1 MSWKAIHRWL
11 GLTVGLLAV
20 VLGVTGAVLAIDP
33 VQQAWQA
40 PTAPGH
46 LSVATL
52 VERVARTVPQAEEIR
67 RLPSGAIVVF
77 SFAGDQPQASYVD
90 PADGRVLGA
99 WQASALPR
107 WVKNLHRS
115 LLLGDAGRWG
125 TAGIALV
132 MSVLCVSALVLL
144 LRRMGG
150 WRRLAVRVRGSLAQR
165 IHVVAGRVVLAVLC
179 LTSLTAL
186 TMSASTLGLVARDPR
201 AEPDVLSVV
210 STQPAL
216 SGAQIAALQNLAV
229 QDLRKLNLPGP
240 TDPEDTWKV
249 TTAQGQGWI
258 DRYSGHILAWQD
270 TPFAQRVNDL
280 AVVLHTG
287 EAAWLWALVLGPV
300 GASVLLFWLSGV
312 VIWWQARRLAPHIT
326 GNTPMAQADVLIFVA
341 SEGGSTWGFAQTL
354 QDALS
359 CGGHRVHTSALENFQ
374 TTAATRQVF
383 VLAATYGEGQA
394 PAHASHALAHIAKF
408 KASAV
413 PVTVLG
419 FGDRQF
425 PAFCAFADALEQ
437 TLRARGWPALLP
449 LECIHQQSSQQFA
462 RWGVTLAQAL
472 GEPVVLEHVPRVP
485 PSTALTL
492 IARQDYLGAT
502 EQATAILRFSWP
514 VQGLWARRPARIFH
528 QGRAHAAVHGRA
540 GAIETAAAKAC
551 GPWRGVEN
559 ASGRSGTVAWVR
571 SVRYKLD
578 LALEAIKASNHAVL
592 RDIGK
597 RPGEISGLG
606 HGLARFAAGDLVGIM
621 PSGSAVP
628 RYYSLASGWQDGFL
642 EICVGQMP
650 GGLCSTHLLGLN
662 MGDSIAAFIRPNPGF
677 ALPKTRKPLL
687 LIGAGTGVAPLAG
700 FIRRNDNL
708 TPMHLYF
715 GGRDPARDFYFGPEL
730 QHWLSEGRLATL
742 QAVFSRVPNGGGYVQ
757 DALRRDAERVR
768 DLVTQ
773 GAIVRVCGSRA
784 MAQGVAQALD
794 MVLAPL
800 HLDVSTLKAKER
812 YAEDV
817 F

>member
-1 MSWKAIHRWL
+1 MSWKAIHRWF

-125 TAGIALV
+125 AAGTALV
-132 MSVLCVSALVLL
+132 MGVLCVSALVLL

-186 TMSASTLGLVARDPR
+186 TMSASTLGLVARDTR

-216 SGAQIAALQNLAV
+216 PGAQIAALQNLAV
-229 QDLRKLNLPGP
+229 QDLRKLSFPSP

-258 DRYSGHILAWQD
+258 DRTSGQMLAWQD

-300 GASVLLFWLSGV
+300 GASVLLFWLSGIV
-312 VIWWQARRLAPHIT
+312 VWWQARRLAPHIT

-359 CGGHRVHTSALENFQ
+359 RGGHRVHTSALENFQ

-394 PAHASHALAHIAKF
+394 PAHASNALAHIAKL

-425 PAFCAFADALEQ
+425 PAFCAFADALNQ

-449 LECIHQQSSQQFA
+449 LECIHQQSSQQFS

-485 PSTALTL
+485 PSAALTL

-502 EQATAILRFSWP
+502 EQATAILRFAWQS
-514 VQGLWARRPARIFH
+514 QGLGAR
-528 QGRAHAAVHGRA
+528 
-540 GAIETAAAKAC
+540 
-551 GPWRGVEN
+551 
-559 ASGRSGTVAWVR
+559 
-571 SVRYKLD
+571 
-578 LALEAIKASNHAVL
+578 L
-592 RDIGK
+592 R
-597 RPGEISGLG
+597 G

-621 PSGSAVP
+621 PPGSAVP

-642 EICVGQMP
+642 EICVRQMP

-662 MGDSIAAFIRPNPGF
+662 MGDTIAAFIRPNPGF
-677 ALPKTRKPLL
+677 ALPKTRKPVL

-730 QHWLSEGRLATL
+730 QRWLGEGRLDSL
-742 QAVFSRVPNGGGYVQ
+742 QAVFSRVPDGGGYVQ
-757 DALRRDAERVR
+757 DALRRDAKRVR

-800 HLDVSTLKAKER
+800 NLDVSALKARER